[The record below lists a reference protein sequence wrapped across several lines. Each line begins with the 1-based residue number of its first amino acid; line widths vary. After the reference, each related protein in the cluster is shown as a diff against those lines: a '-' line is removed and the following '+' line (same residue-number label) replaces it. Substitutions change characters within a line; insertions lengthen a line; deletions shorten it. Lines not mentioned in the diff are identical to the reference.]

1 MSLWF
6 QGSRVLWRLR
16 IVTLDIV
23 LHLSAVVLAL
33 FLRDDIFLDPR
44 IVRDAVPYMTFTVT
58 LAALVS
64 VKLRLDR
71 SFWRFITIADSGKV
85 ILGAFVTASGATAI
99 AFLYNRLDGLSLTI
113 PILHFLIA
121 VFALVSARLLVRA
134 WHQREERRTFLP
146 SQAPV
151 TGNVREECV
160 MFIGVNRLSAMLL
173 TLLTEPGNGQARIAG
188 LIGLDS
194 SSSGRNLSGH
204 HIFGPEES
212 LSDILGALAEHGV
225 TVSRFIVTVGFDQ
238 LSARLLAELAAVE
251 AGRSIKV
258 VNVSETMGS
267 VCSATTPQAG
277 SQPNGYV
284 DLGDLSI
291 DALEI
296 DRILRRPYWKIKR
309 VAEIALAAVLLIVL
323 SPVMAVLALAVA
335 GTLGSPILF
344 WQVRTGYF
352 GCSFRMHKFRTM
364 TAALGDDGQP
374 VDAERRVSCLGRFLR
389 ATHLDELPQ
398 LWNILTGEMS
408 FVGPRPLLP
417 IDQAPGST
425 LRCLVRPGLTGW
437 AQVMGGR
444 SVQAADK
451 MALDT
456 YYVRHASFRLD
467 LEIVARTLPVI
478 VFGERISHEAIE
490 RAWQDLADTTSA
502 PSKEPADV
510 VLETFGPC
518 VGGSREGPK
527 RSPLGPWMRRHVP
540 VGERHAAHEARPR
553 A

>member
-1 MSLWF
+1 M
-6 QGSRVLWRLR
+6 
-16 IVTLDIV
+16 
-23 LHLSAVVLAL
+23 A
-33 FLRDDIFLDPR
+33 
-44 IVRDAVPYMTFTVT
+44 FTVA
-58 LAALVS
+58 LAALIS
-64 VKLRLDR
+64 VKLRLDQ

-85 ILGAFVTASGATAI
+85 ILCAFITASGATAI
-99 AFLYNRLDGLSLTI
+99 AFLYNRLDGLSRTI

-134 WHQREERRTFLP
+134 WHQREERRTFVP

-151 TGNVREECV
+151 TGNMREECV

-173 TLLTEPGNGQARIAG
+173 TLLTEPGNGQARVAG

-204 HIFGPEES
+204 HIFGPEER
-212 LSDILGALAEHGV
+212 LSDILGALAVHGV
-225 TVSRFIVTVGFDQ
+225 TVHRIIVTVGFDQ
-238 LSARLLAELAAVE
+238 LPARLLGELAAAE

-267 VCSATTPQAG
+267 VCSAIPPQAG
-277 SQPNGYV
+277 LQPINNV

-309 VAEIALAAVLLIVL
+309 VAEMVLAAVLLIVL
-323 SPVMAVLALAVA
+323 SPVMVVVALAVA
-335 GTLGSPILF
+335 GRLGSPIFF
-344 WQVRTGYF
+344 WQVRTGHF
-352 GCSFRMHKFRTM
+352 GRSFRVHKFRTM
-364 TAALGDDGQP
+364 TAVLGDDGQP
-374 VDAERRVSCLGRFLR
+374 VDAELRLSRFGRLLR

-417 IDQAPGST
+417 IDQAPGAT

-451 MALDT
+451 MALDI
-456 YYVRHASFRLD
+456 YYVRHASFRRD
-467 LEIVARTLPVI
+467 LEILARTLPVI
-478 VFGERISHEAIE
+478 VFGERISREAIE
-490 RAWQDLADTTSA
+490 RAWQELADTTSA
-502 PSKEPADV
+502 ASQEPAEV
-510 VLETFGPC
+510 MLEFASYEEGAH
-518 VGGSREGPK
+518 EGPR
-527 RSPLGPWMRRHVP
+527 RSPSGPWMRPRAP
-540 VGERHAAHEARPR
+540 IGERQVAHEVQPQA
-553 A
+553 